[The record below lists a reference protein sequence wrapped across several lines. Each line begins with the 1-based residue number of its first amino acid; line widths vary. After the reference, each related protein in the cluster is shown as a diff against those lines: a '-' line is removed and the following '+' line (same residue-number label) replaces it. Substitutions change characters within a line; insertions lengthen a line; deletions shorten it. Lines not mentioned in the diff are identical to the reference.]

1 MATIKEIYDFLDRIA
16 PFKTAFEF
24 DNVGLLVGDRNS
36 EVTKVLVAL
45 DITNEV
51 CDEAKSLG
59 AQLIISHH
67 PVIFK
72 ALKSLELD
80 SIVANLIQNKIS
92 AICAHTNLDVAPE
105 GVNFHLA
112 KKLGISEPCPLAY
125 EENLPL
131 GIVGNLSKVMLPNEF
146 AKFVKEKLNCR
157 GIRYTNLNKK
167 IKTIAVCS
175 GSGGNLVCKA
185 HEKHVDAFV
194 TGEIKHS
201 DILKANHLGIMI
213 VDVGHYKSENVI
225 IEPLKNKLSK
235 EFEKIKFFVSEKF
248 TDKIEYLS

>member
-1 MATIKEIYDFLDRIA
+1 MATIKEIYDFFDKTA

-24 DNVGLLVGDRNS
+24 DNVGLLVGDQNL

-45 DITNEV
+45 DITSEV

-72 ALKSLELD
+72 PLKNLEL
-80 SIVANLIQNKIS
+80 SSVVANLIQNKIS
-92 AICAHTNLDVAPE
+92 AICVHTNLDVAPD

-112 KKLGISEPCPLAY
+112 KKLEILEPHPLTY
-125 EENLPL
+125 EEDRQL
-131 GIVGNLSKVMLPNEF
+131 GVVGDLQNELSPDEF
-146 AKFVKEKLNCR
+146 AKFVKERLNCH
-157 GIRYTNLNKK
+157 GVRYTNPNKK
-167 IKTIAVCS
+167 IKKIAVCS
-175 GSGGNLVCKA
+175 GSGGNLVREA
-185 HEKHVDAFV
+185 HAKHADAFV

-201 DILKANHLGIMI
+201 DILRANHLGIMI

-225 IEPLKNKLSK
+225 VEPLKNKLGK
-235 EFEKIKFFVSEKF
+235 EFEKVKFFASEKF
-248 TDKIEYLS
+248 TDKIEYLN